1 MNNENQ
7 SSIWSKILKIVITV
21 LTAVATTFG
30 LQACNWMSDVWCM
43 KEMSNA
49 ILTSSQYQNYRRID
63 LIVIHCSATRATQR
77 YTVDDCRRDH
87 RARGFAD
94 IGYHYYITRDGVVHA
109 GRALYQV
116 GAHATGY
123 NEHSIGV
130 CYEGGLDIRGRP
142 CDTRTP
148 EQKETLQKLLER
160 LKEDYPDAR
169 VVGHRDLP
177 GVKKD
182 CPCYDAY
189 VHAHA

>member
-1 MNNENQ
+1 MH
-7 SSIWSKILKIVITV
+7 VI
-21 LTAVATTFG
+21 
-30 LQACNWMSDVWCM
+30 D
-43 KEMSNA
+43 MSNA
-49 ILTSSQYQNYRRID
+49 ILHSSQYQNYRRID

-109 GRALYQV
+109 GRPLHIV

-123 NEHSIGV
+123 NAHSIGI

-142 CDTRTP
+142 ADTRTS
-148 EQKETLQKLLER
+148 EQKDTLLKLLER
-160 LKEDYPDAR
+160 LKTDYPQIR
-169 VVGHRDLP
+169 VVGHQDLP

-182 CPCYDAY
+182 CPCFE
-189 VHAHA
+189 V